1 MIIYVV
7 VFFICLFDQL
17 TKYFAL
23 KKLLYKSIPVIKG
36 IFHLNLT
43 FNTGAAFGI
52 FKGHNVFFIV
62 FSLIII
68 SFLALNFGA
77 FKNRNLLSRCSV
89 GFIIGGALGNLFDR
103 IRYGFVID
111 FIDLRVWPVFNLAD
125 TAITIGIFLLILSTF
140 LKRKAMK

>member
-1 MIIYVV
+1 MLIYVV
-7 VFFICLFDQL
+7 GFFVCLFDQL
-17 TKYFAL
+17 TKHFAL
-23 KKLLYKSIPVIKG
+23 KKLLYESIPVIKG

-52 FKGHNVFFIV
+52 FKGHNIILIL
-62 FSLIII
+62 FSLIVI
-68 SFLALNFGA
+68 SFLVLNFGA
-77 FKNRNLLSRCSV
+77 FKNRNLLSKCSV
-89 GFIIGGALGNLFDR
+89 GFILGGALGNLFDR

-140 LKRKAMK
+140 LKRKAMR